1 MIMNNNNIKKTIGV
15 FFCLIFCLISAFSAD
30 AVVNIS
36 NDYRKNANWIEV
48 SKDCI
53 NSKYSTGDK
62 FIVSFVRTECS
73 NCKYIGTNVF
83 TNWMN
88 DYSCCIYGVD
98 VDSEGINN
106 WAREAAGGGTVSLP
120 LVVFVNNKDLIAL
133 QGANDNTVDLMNETF
148 IKFIKEEN
156 SVKSIPIINTK
167 SDSVYKGSVVTII
180 AKVTDIPSGCRLAI
194 FDKDGNLLEKGN
206 QYFIK
211 YTIPYKVKQS
221 QTFVIKIVNNEG
233 LSYHDKEGNEI
244 SENIEITVKNSF
256 FDIIIAFFKRIFHS
270 NEIIIS
276 P

>member
-120 LVVFVNNKDLIAL
+120 LVVFVNNRETVAI
-133 QGANDNTVDLMNETF
+133 QGATDDAINLLNDTF
-148 IKFIKEEN
+148 LSYIKEDH
-156 SVKSIPIINTK
+156 NTK
-167 SDSVYKGSVVTII
+167 STPIIKAKSDSIYKNSIVTVV
-180 AKVTDIPSGCRLAI
+180 AEGKDIPTGYYLAVY
-194 FDKDGNLLEKGN
+194 DTNGKLLKKGN
-206 QYFIK
+206 RYFVK
-211 YTIPYKVKQS
+211 YSFPDEVS
-221 QTFVIKIVNNEG
+221 ESTFLNVKIVNDDEMP
-233 LSYHDKEGNEI
+233 YKDIEGNEI
-244 SENIEITVKNSF
+244 SAKININIKNSF
-256 FDIIIAFFKRIFHS
+256 FDIVIGFFKWLFKS
-270 NEIIIS
+270 NEIIIL